1 MGDGGRP
8 FLFPPAGKPLQN
20 FYTIKEGAFID
31 NEAYIFISIK
41 VSNP

>member
-8 FLFPPAGKPLQN
+8 FLFPPDGKPHQN
-20 FYTIKEGAFID
+20 FCTIKEGAFID
-31 NEAYIFISIK
+31 NEADIFISIK